1 VSFCAFSE
9 IALVAS
15 EAYAD
20 GSDDDE
26 GVEDED
32 EDDDEEGYD
41 DLENSELMLEQE
53 QEDVNTTTNPLRC
66 FVTARC

>member
-1 VSFCAFSE
+1 MV
-9 IALVAS
+9 S

-26 GVEDED
+26 GEEDEDED
-32 EDDDEEGYD
+32 EDDYD

-53 QEDVNTTTNPLRC
+53 DVNTTTNPLRC
-66 FVTARC
+66 

>member
-1 VSFCAFSE
+1 M
-9 IALVAS
+9 AS

-53 QEDVNTTTNPLRC
+53 DVNITTNPLRC
-66 FVTARC
+66 CDGLSLKIFLVRDGV